1 MSVAAPPIT
10 RLTNYI
16 NGQWTDSPT
25 SEWRDVVN
33 PATGE
38 ILASVPLADAA
49 EVNAAVEAAAAAFP
63 AWRRTPPED
72 RIQPLFKLKMLLEE
86 HIDDIARIITTENG
100 KTFTEA
106 KAEMRRAIENV
117 EVACGIPMMMQ
128 GYNLEDVARGID
140 EMMIRQPI
148 GVTAAIVPFNFP
160 GMIAFWYLPYA
171 IATGNTFILKPSE
184 RVPLT
189 MRYIYELLEKTG
201 LPKGVVSLVNGGKA
215 VVDALIDHPK
225 VRAISFVGSTPVA
238 RYIYARSGEQ
248 GKRCQCQG
256 GAKNHVVVLPDADM
270 PMATQIISDSAFGC
284 AGQRCLAVSV
294 AVTIGEAQKTFRD
307 SIADAASKLRVGNG
321 LEDGVQMGPV
331 ITPQS
336 KERVESLIGLGE
348 KQGAKVLLDGRNSKV
363 PKYESGNFVNPT
375 ILDDVPQTSDLADT
389 EIFGP
394 VLSLVHADNMDEA
407 LAFLERSAYGNQAS
421 LFTSSGSAARR
432 FRYEAPA
439 GNIGINI
446 GVAAPMAYFPFSGWK
461 NSFLRRPARPGP
473 RRHRVLYRQESCRGA
488 LGQRAQQKVLMTVPG
503 SGVAMKLLTTESQ
516 RLRENEEQK
525 DPRTSPIIGAA
536 IEVHRHLGPG
546 LLESAYEECLCHELH
561 LRGLVFERQVSLPV
575 SYKGLQLD
583 CGYRIDLI
591 VGQEVVIELKA
602 VDKILPVHEAQLL
615 TYLKTSCKRVGLLIN
630 FNVPLLTQG
639 IIRRVF

>member
-1 MSVAAPPIT
+1 MTVAAPPIT

-16 NGQWTDSPT
+16 NGQWTDSRAG
-25 SEWRDVVN
+25 EWRDVVN

-38 ILASVPLADAA
+38 TLAQVPLADAG

-63 AWRRTPPED
+63 EWRRTPPED
-72 RIQPLFKLKMLLEE
+72 RIQPLFKLKMLLED
-86 HIDDIARIITTENG
+86 HLDDIGRILTQENG
-100 KTFTEA
+100 KTLTEA

-140 EMMIRQPI
+140 EMMIRQPL
-148 GVTAAIVPFNFP
+148 GVVAAIVPFNFP

-171 IATGNTFILKPSE
+171 IATGNTFIIKPSE

-189 MRYIYELLEKTG
+189 MHYVYELLEKTG
-201 LPKGVVSLVNGGKA
+201 LPKGVVNLVNGGKA
-215 VVDALIDHPK
+215 AVDALLDHPK

-238 RYIYARSGEQ
+238 KYVYARAAAN
-248 GKRCQCQG
+248 GKRAQCQG
-256 GAKNHVVVLPDADM
+256 GAKNHVIVLPDADM

-307 SIADAASKLRVGNG
+307 SITDAASKLRVGNG
-321 LEDGVQMGPV
+321 LDQGVQMGPV

-336 KERVESLIGLGE
+336 KQRVESLIGLGE
-348 KQGAKVLLDGRNSKV
+348 KQGAKVLLDGRKSRV

-375 ILDDVPQTSDLADT
+375 VLDDVPQTSELTDT

-394 VLSLVHADNMDEA
+394 VLSLVPANDMDEA

-421 LFTSSGSAARR
+421 LFTSSGAAARR

-461 NSFLRRPARPGP
+461 NSFFGDL
-473 RRHRVLYRQESCRGA
+473 H
-488 LGQRAQQKVLMTVPG
+488 GQGR
-503 SGVAMKLLTTESQ
+503 
-516 RLRENEEQK
+516 
-525 DPRTSPIIGAA
+525 DA
-536 IEVHRHLGPG
+536 IEFYTDKKV
-546 LLESAYEECLCHELH
+546 
-561 LRGLVFERQVSLPV
+561 VVERWAKEHSR
-575 SYKGLQLD
+575 K
-583 CGYRIDLI
+583 
-591 VGQEVVIELKA
+591 
-602 VDKILPVHEAQLL
+602 
-615 TYLKTSCKRVGLLIN
+615 
-630 FNVPLLTQG
+630 F
-639 IIRRVF
+639 